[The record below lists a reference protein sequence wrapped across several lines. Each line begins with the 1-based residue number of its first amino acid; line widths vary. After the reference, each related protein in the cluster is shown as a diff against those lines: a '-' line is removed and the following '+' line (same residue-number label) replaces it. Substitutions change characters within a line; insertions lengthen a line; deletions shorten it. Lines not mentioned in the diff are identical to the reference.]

1 MQRIHFVFA
10 CAIGLC
16 LQVITG
22 FSAHAQ
28 LSTGV
33 AEVSPSETFNNQQ
46 LTVRAEL
53 TQGAHPTQVFFLF
66 RPFGELDFR
75 RLEMDRVGSTAS
87 VSIGARSV
95 SPPFIEYYIVLV
107 DEGGRTEVY
116 PLSDAPD
123 PLHTPPARTGRIVV
137 RDQSISEEQIIFLSP
152 EPFSTLLQDDILI
165 SISLLRADSSVERSH
180 TRIFI
185 DDAEVTDEAI
195 VSGDIIVYA
204 PENSS
209 RVLTPGSHTVT
220 VRLYNQLRVQHCS
233 ATLFFTVRAE
243 GQFAASENPNDFRYS
258 GSLGMETRHETIRS
272 TSLAYNR
279 GTLTLNGKNEDWQL
293 RARAFVTSEENRQQQ
308 PQDRFLLGVQS
319 SWLTLTAGDVYP
331 VFPNL
336 ILNGK
341 RVRGAN
347 AVLRSGNVNFD
358 IAVGETMRGIEGAL
372 LYPIPVDSLAAE
384 QIRDPSASYAPLD
397 AQTWGKFRYGTYSRS
412 VVAIRPSFGKRESGQ
427 FGLSILKGKDD
438 TQSIRNGFRPEEN
451 LVVGADAVQYY
462 DGKSIELSAE
472 AAISAYNA
480 DISSGN
486 FTDKYIDSVYT
497 DRADEVKR
505 IRGLLDGIITVNE
518 NLRPL
523 SLKRFST
530 LAWDASAALNYF
542 NHLFKISY
550 TFRGSD
556 FNSFGQTYLRNDIRG
571 FNIGDRTRILNNQL
585 LLSLQFERL
594 TDNTSQTKIATT
606 AFTSTTI
613 AGSYYPQGHLPGIT
627 LSLGFYGSD
636 NGIKR
641 SQVDSLSMIDDN
653 TFRLFVQ
660 SMYDFEFGAQHTA
673 LASVSYAKRNDHSFR
688 GIDVANTVFS
698 LGISTRYAIALQTSF
713 DVVFNFSKQPSLFG
727 IASKLNYTSLS
738 LSGRYSVMDN
748 ALQLYSTIAPT
759 LGDFRRTTF
768 DAGTQYV
775 LLKGMILELQYTT
788 FSNPGFTNENV
799 WSLRLRYDL

>member
-1 MQRIHFVFA
+1 MQRIRFVFA
-10 CAIGLC
+10 CGMGLC
-16 LQVITG
+16 LQVISG

-28 LSTGV
+28 ISTGV
-33 AEVSPSETFNNQQ
+33 AEVSPSESFSNQQ
-46 LTVRAEL
+46 LTVRVEL
-53 TQGAHPTQVFFLF
+53 TQGAHPTQLYFLF
-66 RPFGELDFR
+66 RPFGERDFR

-95 SPPFIEYYIVLV
+95 SPPFVEYYIVLV

-123 PLHTPPARTGRIVV
+123 PLNTPPARTARIVV
-137 RDQSISEEQIIFLSP
+137 RDQDISDEQIIFLSP
-152 EPFSTLLQDDILI
+152 EPFSTLQNDDILI

-185 DDAEVTDEAI
+185 DDIEVTDNTL
-195 VSGDIIVYA
+195 VSGDIIVYS
-204 PENSS
+204 PDNSS
-209 RVLTPGSHTVT
+209 HVLSPGNHTVT
-220 VRLYNQLRVQHCS
+220 VRLYNQLRVQHCA
-233 ATLFFTVRAE
+233 ATLFFTVRGD
-243 GQFAASENPNDFRYS
+243 GQYADSQNPNDFRYS
-258 GSLGMETRHETIRS
+258 GSLRMETRHERVRS

-279 GTLTLNGKNEDWQL
+279 GTITLNGQSEDWQL
-293 RARAFVTSEENRQQQ
+293 RARAFVTSEETRHQQ
-308 PQDRFLLGVQS
+308 PQDRFHLGVQS

-331 VFPNL
+331 NFPNL

-341 RVRGAN
+341 RVRGAY
-347 AVLRSGNVNFD
+347 AGLRSGDVNLD

-372 LYPIPVDSLAAE
+372 LYTIPVDSLAVE
-384 QIRDPSASYAPLD
+384 QLRDPSASYAPLD
-397 AQTWGKFRYGTYSRS
+397 QQAWGKFQYGTYSRS
-412 VVAIRPSFGKRESGQ
+412 VIAIRPSFGKRESGQ

-451 LVVGADAVQYY
+451 IVVGADAIQYY
-462 DGKSIELSAE
+462 DGKNIELSAE

-486 FTDKYIDSVYT
+486 FTDKYIDSVYA

-542 NHLFKISY
+542 DHLFRISY

-556 FNSFGQTYLRNDIRG
+556 FNSFGQTYLRSDIRG

-606 AFTSTTI
+606 TFTSTTI
-613 AGSYYPQGHLPGIT
+613 AGSYYPQSHLPGIT

-636 NGIKR
+636 NGIRR
-641 SQVDSLSMIDDN
+641 SQPDSLSMIDDN
-653 TFRLFVQ
+653 TFRLFLQ
-660 SMYDFEFGAQHTA
+660 SMYDFELGGRHTA
-673 LASVSYAKRNDHSFR
+673 LASVSYSKRNDHSFR
-688 GIDVANTVFS
+688 GIDVANTVVSF
-698 LGISTRYAIALQTSF
+698 GVSTRYLIPLQTSL
-713 DVVFNFSKQPSLFG
+713 DVTFNFSKQPSLAG
-727 IASKLNYTSLS
+727 IPSNLNYASLS
-738 LSGRYSVMDN
+738 LGGRYSVLDN

-768 DAGTQYV
+768 DVGTQYV

-799 WSLRLRYDL
+799 WSLQLRYDL

>member
-1 MQRIHFVFA
+1 MQKIRIVFA
-10 CAIGLC
+10 CAMGLY
-16 LQVITG
+16 LQLISG

-28 LSTGV
+28 ISTGV
-33 AEVSPSETFNNQQ
+33 AQVSPAETFSNQQ

-53 TQGAHPTQVFFLF
+53 MQGAHPAQIFFLF
-66 RPFGELDFR
+66 RTFGETDFR
-75 RLEMDRVGSTAS
+75 RLEMDRVGSTVS
-87 VSIGARSV
+87 VSIGARLV
-95 SPPFIEYYIVLV
+95 SPPFLEYYIVLV
-107 DEGGRTEVY
+107 EGTGNAQVY
-116 PLSDAPD
+116 PLSDSPD
-123 PLHTPPARTGRIVV
+123 PLHTPPARTGRIIV
-137 RDQSISEEQIIFLSP
+137 RDQNISDDQIIFLSP
-152 EPFSTLLQDDILI
+152 EPFSSLLQDDILI
-165 SISLLRADSSVERSH
+165 SVSLLRADSSVEKSQ
-180 TRIFI
+180 TRMFI
-185 DDAEVTDEAI
+185 DDIEVTDEAI
-195 VSGDIIVYA
+195 ASGDIIVFA
-204 PENSS
+204 PDNSS
-209 RVLTPGSHTVT
+209 LALNPGNHTVT
-220 VRLYNQLRVQHCS
+220 VRLYNQFHIQHYS
-233 ATLFFTVRAE
+233 ATLFFTVRGE
-243 GQFAASENPNDFRYS
+243 GQFAAAHNSNDFRYS
-258 GSLGMETRHETIRS
+258 GSLRMETRHETIRS

-279 GTLTLNGKNEDWQL
+279 GTLTLSGQNEDWQL
-293 RARAFVTSEENRQQQ
+293 RARTFLTSEESRQQQ
-308 PQDRFLLGVQS
+308 PQNRFLLGVQS

-331 VFPNL
+331 GFPNL

-347 AVLRSGNVNFD
+347 AGLHSGDVSLD
-358 IAVGETMRGIEGAL
+358 IAVGETIRGVEGDL
-372 LYPIPVDSLAAE
+372 LYSIPVDSLAVE

-397 AQTWGKFRYGTYSRS
+397 ARTWGKFRYGTYSRS
-412 VVAIRPSFGKRESGQ
+412 VIAIRPSFGKRESGQ
-427 FGLSILKGKDD
+427 VGLSILKGKDD

-462 DGKSIELSAE
+462 DGKNIELTAE

-486 FTDKYIDSVYT
+486 FTDTYIDSVYT

-505 IRGLLDGIITVNE
+505 IRGLLGGIITVNE

-542 NHLFKISY
+542 DHLFKISY

-556 FNSFGQTYLRNDIRG
+556 FNSFGQTYLRTDVRG

-606 AFTSTTI
+606 TFTSTTV
-613 AGSYYPQGHLPGIT
+613 AGSYYPQSHLPGIT
-627 LSLGFYGSD
+627 LSLGFYGTD
-636 NGIKR
+636 NGIQR
-641 SQVDSLSMIDDN
+641 SQADSLSMIDDN
-653 TFRLFVQ
+653 TFRLFLQ

-673 LASVSYAKRNDHSFR
+673 LASLSYSKRNDHSFR
-688 GIDVANTVFS
+688 AIDVANTVLSF
-698 LGISTRYAIALQTSF
+698 GVSTRYAIPLQTSF
-713 DVVFNFSKQPSLFG
+713 DIVLNFSRQPSFAG
-727 IASKLNYTSLS
+727 VASNLNYTSLS
-738 LSGRYSVMDN
+738 ISGRYSMMDN

-768 DAGTQYV
+768 DAGAQYV
-775 LLKGMILELQYTT
+775 LLKGMILDLQYTT